1 MGRLD
6 NKVAVVTGAAR
17 GLGAG
22 ICRRLA
28 QEGAAVVAADVLD
41 ASGTVASLAPSASGQ
56 KHKAINLDISDTAA
70 VEKAIADVRQEY
82 SHLDILVNN
91 AGIKQPI
98 GDVIDTTD
106 ETFDK
111 VFRTNVRGTLAMS
124 RAAGRIMKEQK
135 SGRIINVSS
144 QVAKRAWPGWGTYS
158 ATKAAILIYT
168 QAMALE
174 LAKHGVTVNA
184 ILPGTMDTDM
194 TRGGFG
200 MSAQQKGR
208 DRDELI
214 QEHIDADIPMGR
226 LGSADDIGAMVA
238 FLASDDAAFTT
249 GAGLNLTGGEQIWF

>member
-6 NKVAVVTGAAR
+6 NKVAVVSGAAR

-28 QEGAAVVAADVLD
+28 AEGAVVVCTDVLD
-41 ASGTVASLAPSASGQ
+41 ASATVASLAPSASGQ
-56 KHKAINLDISDTAA
+56 PHKAVHLDISDTAA
-70 VEKAIADVRQEY
+70 VEKVIGEVYKDY
-82 SHLDILVNN
+82 GHLDILVNN

-106 ETFDK
+106 ETFDT

-124 RAAGRIMKEQK
+124 RAAGQIMKKQG
-135 SGRIINVSS
+135 SGRVVNIAS
-144 QVAKRAWPGWGTYS
+144 QVGKRAWPGWGTYS
-158 ATKAAILIYT
+158 ASKFAILGFT

-174 LAKHGVTVNA
+174 MAPYNVTVNA
-184 ILPGTMDTDM
+184 ICPGTMDTDM
-194 TRGGFG
+194 TKGGFG
-200 MSAQQKGR
+200 MSAQQKKR

-214 QEHIDADIPMGR
+214 QEHIDLDIPMKR
-226 LGSADDIGAMVA
+226 LGTPDDVGAMVA

>member
-6 NKVAVVTGAAR
+6 NKVAVVSGAAR

-28 QEGAAVVAADVLD
+28 AEGAVVVCADVLD
-41 ASGTVASLAPSASGQ
+41 ASETAASLAPSASGQ
-56 KHKAINLDISDTAA
+56 KHKAVHLDISDTAS
-70 VEKAIADVRQEY
+70 VEKVIAEVQKEFG
-82 SHLDILVNN
+82 HLDILVNN

-98 GDVIDTTD
+98 GEVIDTTD
-106 ETFDK
+106 ETFDT
-111 VFRTNVRGTLAMS
+111 VFRTNVRGTLAMC
-124 RAAGRIMKEQK
+124 RAAGRIMKAQK
-135 SGRIINVSS
+135 SGRVINVSS
-144 QVAKRAWPGWGTYS
+144 QVGKRAWPGWGTYS

-174 LAKHGVTVNA
+174 MAAHNVTVNA
-184 ILPGTMDTDM
+184 ICPGTMDTDM

-200 MSAQQKGR
+200 QRAKNEGR
-208 DRDELI
+208 DRDQLI
-214 QEHIDADIPMGR
+214 QEHIDADIPMKR
-226 LGSADDIGAMVA
+226 LGTADDIGAMVA